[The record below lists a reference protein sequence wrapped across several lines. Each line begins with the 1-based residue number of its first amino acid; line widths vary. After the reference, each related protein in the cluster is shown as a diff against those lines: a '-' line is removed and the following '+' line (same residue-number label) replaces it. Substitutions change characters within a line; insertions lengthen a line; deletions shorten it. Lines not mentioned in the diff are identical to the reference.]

1 MAFKRSCRKI
11 WYFIWEDNSVWSWIV
26 NVILAYIIIK
36 FIFYPGIGF
45 LLHTEYPAVGVVSCS
60 MEHNP
65 DNCWVDC
72 YNRGGD
78 LNACKQQ
85 EFTMCGKLYNDNKK
99 LDFDGF
105 WQECGKWYENMGIA
119 RDEFRSF
126 DYNNGFNLGDI
137 FIVSGRSEIHEG
149 DIIIYSYAAERNPII
164 HRVVEIIEEDGEVYY
179 KTKGDHNSDSS
190 VFEQKINK
198 DRVFGKA
205 IIRIPEL
212 GWVKIWMTLL
222 LNSIR

>member
-1 MAFKRSCRKI
+1 MRYNS
-11 WYFIWEDNSVWSWIV
+11 WQDNK
-26 NVILAYIIIK
+26 IIK
-36 FIFYPGIGF
+36 KDLGI
-45 LLHTEYPAVGVVSCS
+45 T
-60 MEHNP
+60 
-65 DNCWVDC
+65 
-72 YNRGGD
+72 
-78 LNACKQQ
+78 
-85 EFTMCGKLYNDNKK
+85 
-99 LDFDGF
+99 
-105 WQECGKWYENMGIA
+105 

-198 DRVFGKA
+198 DSVYGKA
-205 IIRIPEL
+205 VIKVPLL
-212 GWVKIWMTLL
+212 GWVKIWFTTLIKIL
-222 LNSIR
+222 